1 MPSPSPLQLRIT
13 LAHVDRGLDLV
24 AKLMVDRDPDTP
36 PEHVI
41 LRAVAWCLF
50 HEEGLRVAD
59 GPPRRDVPDL
69 STSRPDGKAATWI
82 SCAAADAE
90 ELRRLMIHNRGV
102 RVRTLF
108 DEDAP
113 REHLLRQLAG
123 IKKRPPGFEE
133 LEIWSVEREMIAQLA
148 ARDELRQH
156 WAVTIVADHVY
167 VDSDGVRA
175 DSAVTRVPVPP
186 FTP

>member
-1 MPSPSPLQLRIT
+1 MPSPSPLQLRIA
-13 LAHVDRGLDLV
+13 LANVDQGLDLV
-24 AKLMVDRDPDTP
+24 AKLMVDRDPDTS
-36 PEHVI
+36 PEHVL
-41 LRAVAWCLF
+41 LRALAWCLF

-69 STSRPDGKAATWI
+69 SVTRLDGKPATWI
-82 SCAAADAE
+82 ACAAADAE

-108 DEDAP
+108 DEDQP

-133 LEIWSVEREMIAQLA
+133 LEIWAVERELVTRLA
-148 ARDELRQH
+148 ARPELRQH
-156 WAVTIVADHVY
+156 WTVTIVTDHIY

-175 DSAVTRVPVPP
+175 DSAVTRHPVPAFSP
-186 FTP
+186 